1 MIFDIAQLV
10 KIFVTEVA
18 FEELVK
24 TSSDWIALV
33 KPLKVAGQMLLVVFV
48 LYGCLTV
55 G

>member
-1 MIFDIAQLV
+1 MIGSKLALLAMPLRVIFDIAQLV

-33 KPLKVAGQMLLVVFV
+33 KPLKIAG
-48 LYGCLTV
+48 
-55 G
+55 